1 MSDWDEYKDKL
12 RRTLK
17 SLLRLVGTIWR
28 ITDL

>member
-12 RRTLK
+12 REDAK
-17 SLLRLVGTIWR
+17 KFARLVGTIWR